1 MAGYRDREGLLTYG
15 QSQVRLRL
23 ADTEQPYR
31 PVRKMLWPQRT
42 DITGADQTDQA
53 ADVYIRRWSMSNWER
68 GEVQGKW
75 QPGAYGQ
82 STNIRPDRVGDRLI
96 LGAYREVTTNDT
108 PATFADGIRFGR
120 AQGLLWACD
129 DTPVTWWQVA
139 TANWDAT
146 GWATGATT
154 QTAVSLCDAGD
165 GSNILISL
173 DDKSVRKVA
182 SGANSELI
190 AAATPTYAQELRY
203 SNGTVYALDGANLYS
218 VNTTTGART
227 ALSTPGGRVAYYMAS
242 AGNMWRRLTVTDAGV
257 AWLLPQDDG
266 STIIMEYNS
275 STDTD
280 AQIGILPVEFAFPYS
295 IDFAHGFIFVGYRY
309 AAQHGETGEARIYY
323 QRGGQRGSTPPI
335 RLVGTTTAS
344 QPVII
349 AGVIGDDLIFYYA
362 KAIWAYDLSA
372 GAVYQLAQSAAGA
385 PTTVKDAE
393 TYGKDTFI
401 ANLNGN
407 GQVERFDSL
416 AYSTDA
422 ATWRSG
428 RFAFDFPGIRKA
440 LLRVTVVVDPLPA
453 ATSLTMA
460 VSADGGSF
468 TTLTG
473 TFNTDDETT
482 YTWTASSSGPS
493 TSQIV
498 GYDFELRL
506 GMSTTTSTATPQIR
520 EIFAEAV
527 SAQKRRGLE
536 LDVSVKSGQ
545 VGRAAA
551 GTQLLSQ
558 LAAAAEYSGGIV
570 ELTDPWGVAD
580 TETPKTVDVIVE
592 LLAGGADQEFA
603 TLRLWE
609 TGVV

>member
-1 MAGYRDREGLLTYG
+1 MSYREREGVLAYG
-15 QSQVRLRL
+15 GKEVRLRL
-23 ADTEQPYR
+23 AATEQPYR

-42 DITGADQTDQA
+42 DISGADQTEQA

-75 QPGAYGQ
+75 QPSAYGQ
-82 STNIRPDRVGDRLI
+82 STNVRPDRVGDRLM
-96 LGAYREVTTNDT
+96 LGAYREVTTTDT
-108 PATFADGIRFGR
+108 PATFADGIKFGR

-129 DTPVTWWQVA
+129 DALVTWWQVA
-139 TANWDAT
+139 TDNWDAT
-146 GWATGATT
+146 GWATGITT

-182 SGANSELI
+182 SGANSQLI
-190 AAATPTYAQELRY
+190 AAGTPTYAQELRY

-218 VNTTTGART
+218 VNITTGART

-242 AGNMWRRLTVTDAGV
+242 AGNVYRRLTVTDTGV
-257 AWLLPQDDG
+257 AWLVPQDDG
-266 STIIMEYNS
+266 STIIMEYNA
-275 STDTD
+275 STNTD
-280 AQIGILPVEFAFPYS
+280 ARIGILPVEFAFPYS

-335 RLVGTTTAS
+335 RLVDTSTAS
-344 QPVII
+344 QPGLI
-349 AGVIGDDLIFYYA
+349 AGVVGDDLIFYYA
-362 KAIWAYDLSA
+362 KAVWAYDLSA

-385 PTTVKDAE
+385 PTGIKDAE
-393 TYGKDTFI
+393 TYGKDVFI
-401 ANLNGN
+401 SNLNGN
-407 GQVERFDSL
+407 GQVERFDTL
-416 AYSTDA
+416 TYSTDS

-428 RFAFDFPGIRKA
+428 RFAFDFPGIKKA
-440 LLRVTVVVDPLPA
+440 LLRVSVVVDPLPA

-460 VSADGGSF
+460 VSADGATF
-468 TTLTG
+468 ATLTG

-482 YTWTASSSGPS
+482 YTWTASESGPS
-493 TSQIV
+493 TSQV
-498 GYDFELRL
+498 TGYDFELRL
-506 GMSTTTSTATPQIR
+506 GMATTNSAATPQVR

-545 VGRAAA
+545 VGKAAA
-551 GTQLLSQ
+551 GTQLLGQ
-558 LAAAAEYSGGIV
+558 LAAAAEYTGGIV
-570 ELTDPWGVAD
+570 KLTDPWGVAD
-580 TETPKTVDVIVE
+580 TETPTSRDVIVE
-592 LLAGGADQEFA
+592 LLAGGADQEYA
-603 TLRLWE
+603 TLRCWE